1 MKAKYFFA
9 VLVAALSVSFA
20 AAENVTLIDCTGAK
34 VTVDLPSEVVKIIN
48 DNYATVQNELV
59 ANNVSAETIRDV
71 SSRVNTAYGKLS
83 DYGLKSLAPI
93 TDAQDALNELCG
105 SVVDVVPDSQMQQNV
120 WAKAWMGKGF
130 HIGGGVNA
138 GISFMNINSLLDA
151 ANSLG
156 MDTKGI
162 PGSIPF
168 PTATA
173 DIRVAMP
180 FFPIDIGATMSLFDT
195 RKISGSSDIFDK
207 FALDFFNFGFD
218 VRYPIIKRG
227 PLNSVLSLGGGYYYS
242 KGGFSITDDD
252 ASASLKYKSSTFK
265 IDAQYSLKLAV
276 LVPFVGARL
285 AFTQSSSD
293 WEIDM
298 DWKDIYSGESSYIAM
313 AQDWGVLP
321 TKFSGGAKSSF
332 TEGIRPQLYGGIG
345 LDILCFDLTAS
356 ACFDITSRIPSVA
369 FSARI
374 SF

>member
-1 MKAKYFFA
+1 MKMKIFFA
-9 VLVAALSVSFA
+9 LTLLAFMASFA
-20 AAENVTLIDCTGAK
+20 CAESVTLIDYTGTR

-48 DNYATVQNELV
+48 DNYSSIQKELT
-59 ANNVSAETIRDV
+59 ANKVSAETIRDV
-71 SSRVNTAYGKLS
+71 SSRVNTAYDKLS
-83 DYGLKSLAPI
+83 DYGLKSLSPI
-93 TDAQDALNELCG
+93 TDSEEALDELCK

-138 GISFMNINSLLDA
+138 GLSFMNIKGLLDA

-156 MDTKGI
+156 MNTKGI
-162 PGSIPF
+162 PSSLPF

-180 FFPIDIGATMSLFDT
+180 FFPIDIGATVSMFDT
-195 RKISGSSDIFDK
+195 RKISGTADLFDH

-227 PLNSVLSLGGGYYYS
+227 PLNSVLSVGGGYYYS
-242 KGGFSITDDD
+242 KGGISLSDDD
-252 ASASLKYKSSTFK
+252 ASASLHYKASTFK
-265 IDAQYSLKLAV
+265 VDAQYSLKLAV
-276 LVPFVGARL
+276 LVPFVGARV
-285 AFTQSSSD
+285 AFTQASSD
-293 WEIDM
+293 WEIGM
-298 DWKDIYSGESSYIAM
+298 NWKNVYSGESSYIAM

-321 TKFSGGAKSSF
+321 TKFSGSSTNSF

-345 LDILCFDLTAS
+345 LDVLCFDFTTS
-356 ACFDITSRIPSVA
+356 ACFDITTRIPSVA
-369 FSARI
+369 FSTRI